1 MPTRNLIDEVM
12 ADDFRLCRA
21 ADVQSESTQVRF
33 LKEGSAREG
42 HANHAKR
49 AAEAGDA
56 TGAADDSNPDGTTDR

>member
-42 HANHAKR
+42 HAKR